1 MDELDTEI
9 IRLLQSDARLSNRE
23 LARRLGTAPSTCLE
37 RVRALTRRGVIRGY
51 HAEIDLKALNRGVQ
65 ALIAV
70 QVRPL
75 RRSVIDDFKDS
86 VGKLPE
92 VMTVFVI
99 AGGDDFL
106 LHVAV
111 QDLDHLHAFLLDRL
125 SKRGEITGF
134 RTSVI
139 YQRVHNTVLTRL
151 PAGEHATAD
160 GIHLTGDRCRNDLST
175 WPRLPLGTPPTS
187 YPVADCV
194 WYGGD

>member
-1 MDELDTEI
+1 MDELDAEI
-9 IRLLQSDARLSNRE
+9 VRLLQADARQSNRE
-23 LARRLGTAPSTCLE
+23 LARRLGVAPSTTLE

-51 HAEIDLKALNRGVQ
+51 HAEIDLNALNRGVQ

-86 VGKLPE
+86 ASQLPE
-92 VMTVFVI
+92 VMTVFVL

-111 QDLDHLHAFLLDRL
+111 QDLDALHAFLLDRL
-125 SKRGEITGF
+125 SKRKEIIGF

-139 YQRVHNTVLTRL
+139 YQRVHSTVLTHL
-151 PAGEHATAD
+151 PS
-160 GIHLTGDRCRNDLST
+160 LRPTGS
-175 WPRLPLGTPPTS
+175 S
-187 YPVADCV
+187 
-194 WYGGD
+194 